1 MLLVSSLALAVT
13 LEEAWSSAESN
24 SVDLAMVRENTRQ
37 GETLT
42 GKAWALVQPKLVLG
56 GHYTI
61 NDKEISWDPD
71 ALITIPDELRDTL
84 NIPDA
89 EAIVFQKKQY
99 FDGNISVIQPIFS
112 GAAFPLLKGAQAAVK
127 ASREDEASAR
137 TQIRAGI
144 ARAFYSVAVTRDMEL
159 VAREAAENAGKH
171 AALVQKQ
178 TEIGLAPPTAHLQ
191 AEIAQSKAKRQ
202 VAAAHEGVV
211 IAESAFAKVTGLSA
225 DSAIELPAERALPYD
240 SVDAASER
248 AAAQRPE
255 IAAAQHRAKAAR
267 MQKLATDLG
276 WLPSLDSRFTYNYT
290 ENSGGFNDSP
300 DMWQVVFTAN
310 WTLWD
315 GGFRLAEERGA
326 ASVARQARYAV
337 EKATDDATESIRRL
351 WEARA
356 RSAEAFDLVR
366 REHAL
371 AVENQRI
378 AEAAYTAGVITFLEL
393 EDARL
398 GVRAA
403 AAAEVSERMNRDLAA
418 IDLLAAT
425 GDL

>member
-24 SVDLAMVRENTRQ
+24 SIDLALVRENTRQ

-71 ALITIPDELRDTL
+71 DLITIPQELKDTL
-84 NIPDA
+84 NLPDS
-89 EAIVFQKKQY
+89 EPIVFQKKQY
-99 FDGNISVIQPIFS
+99 FDGNVSVVQPIFS
-112 GAAFPLLKGAQAAVK
+112 GAAFPLLKGAQATVK

-144 ARAFYSVAVTRDMEL
+144 ARAFYSVAVARDMEA
-159 VAREAAENAGKH
+159 VAREAADNAGKH
-171 AALVQKQ
+171 ATLVQKQ

-202 VAAAHEGVV
+202 VAQAHEGVV
-211 IAESAFAKVTGLSA
+211 TAESAFAKLTGLSA
-225 DSAIELPAERALPYD
+225 DSTIDLPQERPLPYD
-240 SVDAASER
+240 SVDAAAAR
-248 AAAQRPE
+248 AAAHRPD
-255 IAAAQHRAKAAR
+255 IAAALHRAKAAK

-290 ENSGGFNDSP
+290 QNNGGFNTAP

-315 GGFRLAEERGA
+315 GGFRLADERGA
-326 ASVARQARYAV
+326 ASVARQAQYAV
-337 EKATDDATESIRRL
+337 EKATQDATESIRTL
-351 WEARA
+351 WEAHA
-356 RSAEAFDLVR
+356 RSADAFDQVR
-366 REHAL
+366 REHEL
-371 AVENQRI
+371 AAENQRI
-378 AEAAYTAGVITFLEL
+378 AEAAYAAGAITFLEL

-403 AAAEVSERMNRDLAA
+403 AATEVAERMNRDLAA